1 MCEGVKFLGAGRVGR
16 FGQGHDLLVGA
27 EGWGVR
33 AEVMEHGVYEF
44 ELSGEVQR
52 LHRSARLKDDV
63 VRRVDLD
70 QRAQNIDVPPT
81 EPDQR

>member
-1 MCEGVKFLGAGRVGR
+1 
-16 FGQGHDLLVGA
+16 
-27 EGWGVR
+27 
-33 AEVMEHGVYEF
+33 MEHGVYEF